1 MATSDQIQGEMEL
14 GYQHTL
20 VSYIARLDY
29 NILGTLCAPALF
41 CSNEHESGY
50 FLIALYVNERCS
62 LLFYQQV
69 ALGSCFFFKASF
81 LGNVILLS

>member
-62 LLFYQQV
+62 SINKLPLEVFFLKLVSWEMLF
-69 ALGSCFFFKASF
+69 F
-81 LGNVILLS
+81 